1 MSKFNVT
8 GVKRAATDRPLR
20 VVVYGPSG
28 VGKTTFA
35 AGAPAPVFITS
46 EDGLGAIG
54 AQAFD
59 PPEKFNDVIEML
71 TSLERDKHDFKTV
84 VVDSLDW
91 LEPLVHA
98 HICAEAGVGTL
109 EDVPYGKLYAK
120 VPLEWRRFIV
130 ALERVQRV
138 KGMHV
143 VLIAHHQTR
152 TFANPEGPDFDRV
165 CLKLLE
171 TKSVKT
177 SELLTEWADI
187 VGYAAQD
194 TVTRTDDNGKSK
206 AATTGGRV
214 LHVAPSPARVA
225 KSRYAISEK
234 LPLAWS
240 AFESAVAAARPL
252 PADEAKR
259 EIEKLVAKMK
269 DVDKAKVTEYLSKA
283 GNDEF
288 RINQV
293 LSFCRSKA

>member
-1 MSKFNVT
+1 MTKFSVANVA
-8 GVKRAATDRPLR
+8 RASTSRPIR
-20 VVVYGPSG
+20 MVVYGGSG
-28 VGKTTFA
+28 IGKTTFA
-35 AGAPAPVFITS
+35 AGAPSPVFITS
-46 EDGLGAIG
+46 EEGLGAIG

-91 LEPLVHA
+91 LEPLVHD
-98 HICAEAGVGTL
+98 HICVEAGVETL
-109 EDVPYGKLYAK
+109 ESVPYGKLYAK

-130 ALERVQRV
+130 SLERVQRV
-138 KGMHV
+138 KNMNV
-143 VLIAHHQTR
+143 ILIAHHQTR

-171 TKSVKT
+171 TKMVKT

-187 VGYAAQD
+187 VGYAAQE

-225 KSRYAISEK
+225 KSRYAIAEK

-240 AFESAVAAARPL
+240 AFEAAIAAARPL

-259 EIEKLVAKMK
+259 EIERLAAKMK
-269 DVDKAKVTEYLSKA
+269 DLDKTKVAEYLSKA

>member
-1 MSKFNVT
+1 MSKFSVAS
-8 GVKRAATDRPLR
+8 VKRASTDRPIR
-20 VVVYGPSG
+20 AVVYGPSG

-46 EDGLGAIG
+46 EEGLGAIG

-59 PPEKFNDVIEML
+59 PPERFTDVLEML
-71 TSLERDKHDFKTV
+71 ASLERDKHDFKTV

-91 LEPLVHA
+91 LEPLVHSQ
-98 HICAEAGVGTL
+98 ICTEAGVGTL

-120 VPLEWRRFIV
+120 VPIEWRKFIV
-130 ALERVQRV
+130 ALERVQRARALNV
-138 KGMHV
+138 I
-143 VLIAHHQTR
+143 LIAHHQTR

-171 TKSVKT
+171 TKTVKT
-177 SELLTEWADI
+177 SELLTEWADV
-187 VGYAAQD
+187 VGYAAQE
-194 TVTRTDDNGKSK
+194 TMTRTDDNGKSK

-225 KSRYAISEK
+225 KSRYAIGEK

-240 AFESAVAAARPL
+240 AFETAISAARPL
-252 PADEAKR
+252 PVDDAKR
-259 EIEKLVAKMK
+259 EIEKLAAKMK
-269 DVDKAKVTEYLSKA
+269 DVDKAKVADYVSKA

-288 RINQV
+288 RLNQV